1 MNTNDIDLA
10 KLLEF
15 KDKKQLSL
23 KTTQEPL
30 MYDLLINK
38 KKSKP
43 EIDPSIGSEQVP
55 MIDSNLPQTLRQSGG
70 DWRSSD
76 TRSVESNSVNNILS
90 IPGLSGISNFPIL
103 NEPQQFPAASL
114 PQNQQSNGL
123 GGSTNASA
131 PSYSMPT
138 LDQKKKEEL
147 EKYSALLELHRLVSK
162 HGIVLSR
169 RYTQNDP
176 LEEILAELYLHKNYR
191 KKLNDMRFM
200 HSIIRGGCYVLERG
214 NQHFDPF
221 DINLDGWNDAVGREY
236 NDFEDIYSDL
246 HTEYEEVFKNSPWF
260 RLGLGLVVS
269 GATYGAARNYMK
281 DIPDAKINMNMYN
294 AQQQTQQTQ
303 QTQSPQQP
311 PQQALAKQVRN
322 PIAEYNI
329 INNNKIAVENI
340 NNMSQIEAD
349 LRNMRSDTNTQ
360 GTNQTAMDPPNP
372 NTYSMFGPKHTSV
385 TNVYGHNNNGLDN
398 YNRQTKY
405 EAPSRNPNEIE
416 ANRIADIQ
424 RQNTQFKKDY
434 ERDRDR
440 NRDRDS
446 SSYSTNST
454 RSRVEIPYN
463 LDSKLDQGTKSN
475 NVKLDNISASS
486 GTESRSRSRSQAGY

>member
-294 AQQQTQQTQ
+294 AQQ
-303 QTQSPQQP
+303 
-311 PQQALAKQVRN
+311 
-322 PIAEYNI
+322 
-329 INNNKIAVENI
+329 
-340 NNMSQIEAD
+340 
-349 LRNMRSDTNTQ
+349 
-360 GTNQTAMDPPNP
+360 
-372 NTYSMFGPKHTSV
+372 
-385 TNVYGHNNNGLDN
+385 
-398 YNRQTKY
+398 
-405 EAPSRNPNEIE
+405 
-416 ANRIADIQ
+416 
-424 RQNTQFKKDY
+424 
-434 ERDRDR
+434 
-440 NRDRDS
+440 
-446 SSYSTNST
+446 
-454 RSRVEIPYN
+454 
-463 LDSKLDQGTKSN
+463 
-475 NVKLDNISASS
+475 
-486 GTESRSRSRSQAGY
+486 